1 MTLNKACPRYDT
13 SALALAQALAL
24 AAALFCFAAAA
35 QADPNVE
42 GSFVANGETV
52 ELPYVYVWA
61 REEGFYD
68 ADDPTYTLFFVGREL
83 SAREIGNSVWDAPW
97 IEIGVTESDEF
108 SDGPEVQVYTQSI
121 RMSADAG
128 GNTSGGN
135 YPEIELQG
143 LGTDQISG
151 RVWHAETQTSFDDSY
166 IYDLSFKAALFD
178 PDAPIG
184 DPLPEGGGEPGAAYL
199 KWVEVLHSGDIE
211 ALKNILPAGL
221 AEQLSSVSEEE
232 AEEEVGFMRS
242 MTPIKVAIQNG
253 SIDGDEAYLNVQGEI
268 DGEILDLKVTMSRMG
283 EFWIPVETSM

>member
-1 MTLNKACPRYDT
+1 
-13 SALALAQALAL
+13 
-24 AAALFCFAAAA
+24 
-35 QADPNVE
+35 
-42 GSFVANGETV
+42 
-52 ELPYVYVWA
+52 
-61 REEGFYD
+61 
-68 ADDPTYTLFFVGREL
+68 
-83 SAREIGNSVWDAPW
+83 
-97 IEIGVTESDEF
+97 
-108 SDGPEVQVYTQSI
+108 
-121 RMSADAG
+121 MSADAG

-135 YPEIELQG
+135 YPEIELKG

-166 IYDLSFKAALFD
+166 IYDLKFQAALFD
-178 PDAPIG
+178 PDALIG
-184 DPLPEGGGEPGAAYL
+184 DPLPEGGGAPGAAYL
-199 KWVEVLHSGDIE
+199 KWVEVLHSGDSE
-211 ALKNILPAGL
+211 ALKNILPAEL